1 VRRPF
6 CEERL
11 ALEAALVDGPGTS
24 RQLAQRSGV
33 GFKAATA
40 TLHNMCTAGDAVKTH
55 SVRVAG
61 CKRPVPVYARA
72 LRGDDADAAAAL
84 AGEPINELITAW
96 YQRPAVLPVQ
106 ATVRPAM

>member
-72 LRGDDADAAAAL
+72 LRACMAQDSAES
-84 AGEPINELITAW
+84 EPINDLISAW
-96 YQRPAVLPVQ
+96 YQRPAAVVLQ
-106 ATVRPAM
+106 ASRGAAM